1 MVMTMQR
8 ITVPASFVE
17 AGSGGDFKWPA
28 TSYGGTIRAVRVSNP
43 NMTGNE
49 PWKGFESF
57 DAEQISLE
65 ISDLEVFEGTQD
77 QTIEEI
83 AEYIGERPY
92 FIQFTARDGSN
103 TFENVDP
110 SERNAPNWQLQAGL
124 RTFVRLALALGAVE
138 TEEDGSLSPD
148 MSLLEDLQQDGGEI
162 VGTRVGFSVVHRKGY
177 ANLATI
183 FSVS

>member
-17 AGSGGDFKWPA
+17 TGSGGDFKWPA
-28 TSYGGTIRAVRVSNP
+28 TSYGGTIRAVRVSSPQMN
-43 NMTGNE
+43 GNE

-57 DAEQISLE
+57 EAEQISLE
-65 ISDLEVFEGTQD
+65 ISDLEVFEPTQD

-83 AEYIGERPY
+83 QSYIGERPY
-92 FIQFTARDGSN
+92 FIQFTSRDGEN
-103 TFENVDP
+103 TFEDVDP
-110 SERNAPNWQLQAGL
+110 AERNAPNWQLQAGL

-138 TEEDGSLSPD
+138 TNEDGSLSPD
-148 MSLLEDLQQDGGEI
+148 MSLLQDLQEDGGEI
-162 VGTRVGFSVVHRKGY
+162 VGTRVGFSVIHRKGY

>member
-17 AGSGGDFKWPA
+17 TGTGGDFKWPA
-28 TSYGGTIRAVRVSNP
+28 TSYGGTIRAVRVSSPQMN
-43 NMTGNE
+43 GNE

-57 DAEQISLE
+57 DVEQISLE
-65 ISDLEVFEGTQD
+65 ISDLEVFEATQD

-83 AEYIGERPY
+83 QSYIGERPY
-92 FIQFTARDGSN
+92 FIQFTSRDGEN

-110 SERNAPNWQLQAGL
+110 DERNAENWQLQAGL
-124 RTFVRLALALGAVE
+124 RTFVRLAVALGAVE
-138 TEEDGSLSPD
+138 AGENGSLSPD
-148 MSLLEDLQQDGGEI
+148 MSLLTDLQEDGGEI
-162 VGTRVGFSVVHRKGY
+162 VGSRVGFSVIHRKEY
-177 ANLATI
+177 ANLGPI